1 MNYPVV
7 VLSIRGGITIN
18 HYNRSVYG
26 MFCPTILWQ
35 LTLSLRATLNISVFS
50 NLFIFI
56 SFHFLNWIQ
65 VRRVCGS
72 PLSTKTVNKT
82 LERLES
88 CPYLMKIWLFI
99 IYYLCV
105 LNKYWLRLN
114 KVNIKPSDVYDHFQN
129 LGAVILLNR
138 THVCHVVNLQF
149 ILFLGNQRDVLHSV
163 LKWKLL

>member
-1 MNYPVV
+1 MNNAVA
-7 VLSIRGGITIN
+7 LSTSGGSTID

-26 MFCPTILWQ
+26 MFCPAIPWQ
-35 LTLSLRATLNISVFS
+35 LTLSLRATLNISVFP

-88 CPYLMKIWLFI
+88 CRLLMKIWLFL
-99 IYYLCV
+99 IYYLCE
-105 LNKYWLRLN
+105 LNKY
-114 KVNIKPSDVYDHFQN
+114 
-129 LGAVILLNR
+129 
-138 THVCHVVNLQF
+138 
-149 ILFLGNQRDVLHSV
+149 
-163 LKWKLL
+163 